1 MLFYKKNR
9 KIFHD
14 KNYNRKLVFLDTGI
28 AAVRRTIAEVGTGS
42 RVYREYDNW
51 LHYCVYFLLAL

>member
-1 MLFYKKNR
+1 VLFYKKNR

-42 RVYREYDNW
+42 RVYREYDN
-51 LHYCVYFLLAL
+51 